1 MTSTRTNARRSGP
14 RANYQPP
21 TLRRQDAEVIY
32 EPAHDQGHDASANRR
47 FRVTPAMYNAVNNA
61 ARNGLRIE
69 AAPQGPQ
76 LPAYTR
82 HPSADE
88 TTMEMSSSEALPSYT
103 EAISSEEQEQTKNS
117 NEGESPGR

>member
-21 TLRRQDAEVIY
+21 TLCRQDAQVIY
-32 EPAHDQGHDASANRR
+32 EPAHNQGHDASANRR
-47 FRVTPAMYNAVNNA
+47 FRVTLEMYNAVNNA
-61 ARNGLRIE
+61 ARNGRRLE
-69 AAPQGPQ
+69 AVPQGPQ

-82 HPSADE
+82 HISANE

-103 EAISSEEQEQTKNS
+103 EAISNEE
-117 NEGESPGR
+117 